1 MSEETPERVE
11 QEQEKKHEPAVAA
24 LLGSDRVVLNIGS
37 VNHVRVGQR
46 WLIYELSDFE
56 VTDPT
61 TGESLGRVEI
71 PKGTGKIVGVQERMS
86 VLESDQEPPE
96 TSPTGLASST
106 IGFGELMNPARKA
119 PFRNAT
125 EGDRVKR
132 LSMW

>member
-11 QEQEKKHEPAVAA
+11 QEKKKREPAVAA

-37 VNHVRVGQR
+37 ENRVSLGQR

-96 TSPTGLASST
+96 ISPTGLASTT

-119 PFRNAT
+119 PFRGAV